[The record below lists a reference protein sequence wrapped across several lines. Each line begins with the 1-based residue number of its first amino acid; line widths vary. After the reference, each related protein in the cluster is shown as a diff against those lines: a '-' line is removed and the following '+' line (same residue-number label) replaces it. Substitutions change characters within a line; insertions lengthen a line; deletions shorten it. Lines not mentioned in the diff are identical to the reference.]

1 MYRYLEIMNFGN
13 GDKRTTL
20 LSAFKEKSKEEIGHI
35 ISDYKV
41 VLKLSESEYK
51 EIDKLLEYKGE
62 ESYSELRAKIDKAI
76 EYIKE
81 NFDKTGIYVS
91 GSDLPYS
98 YIEELLEILG
108 DKE

>member
-20 LSAFKEKSKEEIGHI
+20 LSAFKEKPKEEIGHI

-62 ESYSELRAKIDKAI
+62 ESYSELRAKIGNAI
-76 EYIKE
+76 DFCYRYLDL
-81 NFDKTGIYVS
+81 NLDDFDSKK
-91 GSDLPYS
+91 
-98 YIEELLEILG
+98 LLEKIIEILG
-108 DKE
+108 DKEWI